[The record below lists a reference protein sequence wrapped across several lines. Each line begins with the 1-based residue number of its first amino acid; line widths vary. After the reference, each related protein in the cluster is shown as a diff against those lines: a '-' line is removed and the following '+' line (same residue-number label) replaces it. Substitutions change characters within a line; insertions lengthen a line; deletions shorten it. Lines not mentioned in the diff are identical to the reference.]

1 MLDSSK
7 IVDIVLE
14 FLECQLTS
22 KMDIFLAFL
31 KNFVSDVDGL
41 SCALGFRFANCQVI
55 FSTKLPYLQ
64 VLLELQKNLY
74 FTFLIVFVSKLW
86 SHWQVQ
92 IFISGI

>member
-22 KMDIFLAFL
+22 KMDIFLTFL

-55 FSTKLPYLQ
+55 FSTQL
-64 VLLELQKNLY
+64 
-74 FTFLIVFVSKLW
+74 FTSYIRITKKFKILHF
-86 SHWQVQ
+86 
-92 IFISGI
+92 